1 MAASRNS
8 AAPVNGWCLVLQL
21 SYIEENGT
29 ELQYYS
35 PVFLV
40 MDNPFNY
47 VTNAVCLGFRRS
59 GKHLC
64 NLQLNTKYDISSING
79 FTF

>member
-8 AAPVNGWCLVLQL
+8 ATPVNGWCLVLQL

-29 ELQYYS
+29 ELQCYS
-35 PVFLV
+35 PVFLI
-40 MDNPFNY
+40 MDNPFND
-47 VTNAVCLGFRRS
+47 VTYAVCLGFRRS
-59 GKHLC
+59 G
-64 NLQLNTKYDISSING
+64 QTFVQSTTKYDISSING